1 MKKVRFKENQTKLF
15 SVFIQGADMMSDL
28 LSTCYSDYISISRP
42 QSLIPSLNNSSEDE
56 REPSPVHLSS
66 AMSTSS
72 RVSCFSQRLVQLD
85 KNKINST
92 MGRGRGIETNL
103 SQIDRS
109 FIKEREDNFIDTTL
123 LTPSIHNS
131 SKFYFITQY

>member
-28 LSTCYSDYISISRP
+28 LNTCYSDYISISRP
-42 QSLIPSLNNSSEDE
+42 QSLIPSLNNSSEEE

-85 KNKINST
+85 KNKTSNNKINSI

-109 FIKEREDNFIDTTL
+109 FIKEREDDFIFGRGRG
-123 LTPSIHNS
+123 SIF
-131 SKFYFITQY
+131 K